1 MKPEEIKRLELEKL
15 PLSDEHCTPYRMRY
29 FNEHC
34 YTIDNPRYTK
44 EEYKRSIER
53 FIEKQPKHTKL
64 NVVQFCIISWNEL
77 GHDVFT
83 KDEFLVHATPIG
95 AIKWNDCNGNDFVHL
110 HEISEYNDFEG
121 AKYKARYAGSPDTD
135 KPLNILE
142 ADCRIITWK
151 D

>member
-34 YTIDNPRYTK
+34 CTMGTTRYTK
-44 EEYKRSIER
+44 DEYKRSIDR
-53 FIEKQPKHTKL
+53 LIEKQPKHTKL
-64 NVVQFCIISWNEL
+64 NVAQFCIMSWNEVGHELGRGL

-95 AIKWNDCNGNDFVHL
+95 AIRWNDCTENDFIHL
-110 HEISEYNDFEG
+110 HEIGGYNAFEG
-121 AKYKARYAGSPDTD
+121 ATYEARY
-135 KPLNILE
+135 K
-142 ADCRIITWK
+142 K
-151 D
+151 